1 MRRPFKK
8 FRRFVLID
16 SDEEKDLSQ
25 TEAIN
30 ESGSDSNE
38 QLIID
43 DTPSEDKQEITTFSQ
58 Q

>member
-16 SDEEKDLSQ
+16 NDEDKDLSQ

-30 ESGSDSNE
+30 QSGSDSNE
-38 QLIID
+38 QLVID
-43 DTPSEDKQEITTFSQ
+43 GTPSEDKQEITTFSQ

>member
-16 SDEEKDLSQ
+16 TDEDKDLSQ

-30 ESGSDSNE
+30 QSGSDSNE
-38 QLIID
+38 QLVID
-43 DTPSEDKQEITTFSQ
+43 GTPSKDKQEITTFSQ

>member
-1 MRRPFKK
+1 MRRPFKE

-16 SDEEKDLSQ
+16 TDEDKDLSQ

-30 ESGSDSNE
+30 QSGSDSNE
-38 QLIID
+38 QLVID
-43 DTPSEDKQEITTFSQ
+43 GTPSEDKQEITTFSQ